1 MICNLFNT
9 TGHGLAEQQEQVSSK
24 PRPGH
29 SKRRLRYTR
38 MVGYIADRML
48 EIGEMIK
55 LARATNGRFDEAA
68 VQRGLAI

>member
-1 MICNLFNT
+1 
-9 TGHGLAEQQEQVSSK
+9 
-24 PRPGH
+24 
-29 SKRRLRYTR
+29 

-55 LARATNGRFDEAA
+55 LARAANGRFDEAA